1 MMKQWKQQLR
11 NKRLM
16 ICALIPAAFFALM
29 TVLGSDMQA
38 NGALQRPFGQSALL
52 FVLWLLVFGAG
63 TTVLMMLGNRA
74 GTCKA
79 KPERLFGRITGSFG
93 FAFVL
98 LILCWLPVWLAFW
111 PGTFSPDSITQF
123 YAYYN
128 GDHSAH
134 HPLLHTLLLGSLMML
149 GLDIHPEGYA
159 TYGLAIY
166 CGVQLVLTAGC
177 VAYGVSWMKRRGV
190 PVWARLVVLG
200 LFAFNPFY
208 APWAFYAQ
216 KDVLFGA
223 LVLVFCLQLADLW
236 SFGMK
241 PVRMIGFVLTAVL
254 MMLFRNNGIY
264 ALALLLPFAV
274 WWAKGMRI
282 HMTAALAGC
291 MALYVAANAGLM
303 AALYASEGSKV
314 EILSIPLQQIARTLR
329 EDPSARELDEDGVL
343 DTLFGEEDIP
353 ALYNEWIADPLK
365 WSVDYDLLDENIPAL
380 LRLWVKMGIR
390 HFDTYS
396 EAFLAQNLPYLL
408 PNSDMLQSFDFGIQQ
423 PDWFPIEETSYLPSL
438 RAAYEAYEQEL
449 VFAGIPGTK
458 LLCHPAFY
466 VWLAVAG
473 FACACFQ
480 RKRGLMTAFGFLIA
494 VWFTCLLGPVAIMRY
509 MLGLYYAVPVLWGA
523 MMIRQPADISAV
535 RVND

>member
-1 MMKQWKQQLR
+1 MR
-11 NKRLM
+11 NILKDRRL
-16 ICALIPAAFFALM
+16 IISALIPAAFFALM

-38 NGALQRPFGQSALL
+38 HSALQRPFWLSALL
-52 FVLWLLVFGAG
+52 FVGWLLVFGAG
-63 TTVLMMLGNRA
+63 MTGILLLMNRA
-74 GTCKA
+74 ETVKA
-79 KPERLFGRITGSFG
+79 RPEGKLGRITGSFG

-98 LILCWLPVWLAFW
+98 LVLCWLPVWLAFW

-128 GDHSAH
+128 GDHSSH
-134 HPLLHTLLLGSLMML
+134 HPLLHTLLLGSLMTL
-149 GLDIHPEGYA
+149 GLDLHPEGYA
-159 TYGLAIY
+159 TYGLAMY
-166 CGVQLVLTAGC
+166 CAVQLVLTAGC
-177 VAYGVSWMKRRGV
+177 VAYGISWMKRRGV
-190 PVWARLVVLG
+190 PVWARLITLG
-200 LFAFNPFY
+200 LFALNPFY

-223 LVLVFCLQLADLW
+223 LVLVFCLQLADMW
-236 SFGMK
+236 TFGMK

-254 MMLFRNNGIY
+254 MMLLRNNGIY

-274 WWAKGMRI
+274 WWAKGMHIR
-282 HMTAALAGC
+282 MTALLAGC
-291 MALYVAANAGLM
+291 MALYVAVNAGLM
-303 AALYASEGSKV
+303 AVLYAAEGSKV

-343 DTLFGEEDIP
+343 DTLFGEEDIS
-353 ALYNEWIADPLK
+353 ALYSESIADPLK

-380 LRLWVKMGIR
+380 IKLWAKMGVR
-390 HFDTYS
+390 HFGIYV

-423 PDWFPIEETSYLPSL
+423 PEWFPIEETSYLPSL
-438 RAAYEAYEQEL
+438 RAAYEGYEQNL
-449 VFAGIPGTK
+449 IFADIPGTK

-480 RKRGLMTAFGFLIA
+480 HKYGLMTAFGFLIA

-509 MLGLYYAVPVLWGA
+509 LLGVYYAVPVLWGA
-523 MMIRQPADISAV
+523 MLIPLKQCK
-535 RVND
+535 

>member
-1 MMKQWKQQLR
+1 
-11 NKRLM
+11 M
-16 ICALIPAAFFALM
+16 ISALIPAAFFALM
-29 TVLGSDMQA
+29 TVLGSDLRA
-38 NGALQRPFGQSALL
+38 NGALQTPLWQSVLL
-52 FVLWLLVFGAG
+52 FCGWLLIFGAG
-63 TTVLMMLGNRA
+63 MVVLLSLTERANRSPAKKESMLG
-74 GTCKA
+74 
-79 KPERLFGRITGSFG
+79 RLTGSFG
-93 FAFVL
+93 FVFML

-111 PGTFSPDSITQF
+111 PGSFSPDSITQF

-134 HPLLHTLLLGSLMML
+134 HPLLHTLLLGSLMTL
-149 GLDIHPEGYA
+149 GLDLHPEGYA

-166 CGVQLVLTAGC
+166 CGVQMALTAGC
-177 VAYGVSWMKRRGV
+177 IAYAVSWMKRRGV
-190 PVWARLVVLG
+190 PVWARLIVLG
-200 LFAFNPFY
+200 LFALNPFY

-216 KDVLFGA
+216 KDVLFGV
-223 LVLVFCLQLADLW
+223 LVLVFCLQLADVW
-236 SFGMK
+236 TFGMK
-241 PVRMIGFVLTAVL
+241 PLRMTGFVITAVL

-274 WWAKGMRI
+274 WWTRGMRI
-282 HMTAALAGC
+282 RMTALLAGC

-303 AALYASEGSKV
+303 YVLYASEGSKV

-380 LRLWVKMGIR
+380 LKLWTKMCVR
-390 HFDTYS
+390 HFDTYV

-408 PNSDMLQSFDFGIQQ
+408 PGSDMLQSFDFGIQQ
-423 PDWFPIEETSYLPSL
+423 PDWFPIEETSYLPGL

-466 VWLAVAG
+466 AWLAVAG

-494 VWFTCLLGPVAIMRY
+494 IWFTCLLGPVAIMRY
-509 MLGLYYAVPVLWGA
+509 LLGLYYAVPVLWGA
-523 MMIRQPADISAV
+523 LLIPLKQRT
-535 RVND
+535 